1 MKNSIDTDKIKNFIE
16 QTNLFKNPICEQK
29 KIFIIQ
35 LWEIFCKYDLQDS
48 HFVKQ
53 FTSGYFESFFQRYTE
68 MLLAWYFI
76 QLGFSPTSREKG
88 PDLFI
93 EHNGTRIWIEI
104 ITPELK
110 PTPGDA
116 IEAQKAARE
125 INDYLAPPPTDP
137 KDISIIHVPHQQI
150 LLRWTAAIQEKQKKL
165 TRYIEKGVVKPEDV
179 YIIAINSILLGR
191 DGFTGISQAPNCIEA
206 TFAVGPIQ
214 ININRETSEVRSAE
228 PSYRPSVL
236 NNNQSTVPTDNF
248 LNFLNPDYRHVSA
261 LMATHVGLEAATQL
275 SPPSPLILL
284 HNPHAVN
291 PLPKKTFKT
300 EKEYVAE
307 VKGEFWEISN
317 IVGN

>member
-1 MKNSIDTDKIKNFIE
+1 MANALSDVVV
-16 QTNLFKNPICEQK
+16 LLPGVK
-29 KIFIIQ
+29 KRMRFS
-35 LWEIFCKYDLQDS
+35 CQDS
-48 HFVKQ
+48 HFVNQ
-53 FTSGYFESFFQRYTE
+53 FTSGCRESFFQRYTE

-76 QLGFSPTSREKG
+76 QLGFLPKSKEIGT
-88 PDLFI
+88 DLFI

-110 PTPGDA
+110 SPSGDG

-137 KDISIIHVPHQQI
+137 KNLPVNHPPHQQI
-150 LLRWTAAIQEKQKKL
+150 LLRWTAAIKDKKEKL
-165 TRYIEKGVVKPEDV
+165 THYIENGVVKPEDV
-179 YIIAINSILLGR
+179 YVIAINSILLGR

-206 TFAVGPIQ
+206 TFAVGPIE

-228 PSYRPSVL
+228 PSYRSFVL
-236 NNNQSTVPTDNF
+236 NNNQSTVPTD
-248 LNFLNPDYRHVSA
+248 NFLNPDYRHVSA

-275 SPPSPLILL
+275 SPPSPFILL

-291 PLPKKTFKT
+291 PLPHKTFKT